1 MNGNMLKIGALATV
15 DGILSGRIVQA
26 MLERGV
32 AIDAVLVDPATIKA
46 RDLRVHEQRTGGRL
60 PVLPLPERPPRFYVS
75 DHNGADCLEL
85 VRSLELDLLVNA
97 GTPRIVDT
105 VLLHAAPMGVLNC
118 HPGRLPDY
126 RGACAVEH
134 AVMNDE
140 PVANTLHR
148 MTEGV
153 DEGPVLMIEDVPL
166 NEVTCYR
173 DLRCAVYRHG
183 FDLLASAV
191 LELQQGRLGEADFTA
206 QGDGGWGTPVG
217 DDVIEEIERRL
228 STGRYTPLIEAVRA

>member
-1 MNGNMLKIGALATV
+1 MSGVMLKIGVLATV

-26 MLERGV
+26 MLDQGV
-32 AIDAVLVDPATIKA
+32 AIAAVLVDPATNSA
-46 RDLRVHEQRTGGRL
+46 RDMHIHEQRTGGRL
-60 PVLPLPERPPRFYVS
+60 PILPLPEGPPRYCVS
-75 DHNGADCLEL
+75 DHNGADCLDM
-85 VRSLELDLLVNA
+85 VKSLELDLLVNA
-97 GTPRIVDT
+97 GTPRIVGAA
-105 VLLHAAPMGVLNC
+105 LLHAAPMGVLNC

-153 DEGPVLMIEDVPL
+153 DEGPVLMVEDVPL
-166 NEVTCYR
+166 KDVTCYR

-183 FDLLASAV
+183 CGLLARAV
-191 LELQQGRLGEADFTA
+191 LELQHGRLGEADFTA
-206 QGDGGWGTPVG
+206 QGDGVWGKPVD

-228 STGRYTPLIEAVRA
+228 SAGRYTPLIEAVRA